1 VGTRKITPSTEFGG
15 IVAITTEAIKL
26 LRESTGAGILDCKKA
41 LQETDGDIDH
51 AIEFLRKKGL
61 AAASKKAS
69 REANEGLVSA
79 QISAGGQIG
88 VLVEVNCE
96 TDFVART
103 EDFRNF
109 VTALVE
115 QVTNQPEA
123 DNVEA
128 LLAAPFMAD
137 ASKTVAEKLT
147 ETIAKLGENIILR
160 RVARYELPGSGG
172 MLDSYIHTGGRVGVL
187 VDVAGG
193 SANDSKFAALV
204 HDVAL
209 QIAAASPRFVSQA
222 DINPEAI
229 EAEKAIYRAQLAED
243 NKPDN
248 IKERIIEG
256 KLKKWYEDVA
266 LVEQPFVKNGDL
278 TIAKLLEQ
286 HSKELGS
293 DVKVR
298 RFARFELGV
307 S

>member
-1 VGTRKITPSTEFGG
+1 M
-15 IVAITTEAIKL
+15 AITTEDIKL

-69 REANEGLVSA
+69 REANEGLVKA
-79 QISAGGQIG
+79 YISADGQLG

-103 EDFRNF
+103 EEFQNF
-109 VTALVE
+109 VTALVQ
-115 QVTNQPEA
+115 QVANQAEA
-123 DNVEA
+123 VNTEA

-137 ASKTVAEKLT
+137 PSKTVAEKLT
-147 ETIAKLGENIILR
+147 ETIAKLGENMIVR
-160 RVARYELPGSGG
+160 RVARFELPSSGG

-193 SANDSKFAALV
+193 SANDSKFVALV

-209 QIAAASPRFVSQA
+209 QIAAASPRYVSQDEIA
-222 DINPEAI
+222 PEAV

-256 KLKKWYEDVA
+256 KLKKWYEEVV

-286 HSKELGS
+286 HSKEPGS
-293 DVKVR
+293 NVKVR

>member
-1 VGTRKITPSTEFGG
+1 
-15 IVAITTEAIKL
+15 VAITTEDIKL

-69 REANEGLVSA
+69 REANEGLVKA
-79 QISAGGQIG
+79 YISADGQLG

-103 EDFRNF
+103 EEFQNF
-109 VTALVE
+109 VTALVQ
-115 QVTNQPEA
+115 QVANQAEATNT
-123 DNVEA
+123 EA

-137 ASKTVAEKLT
+137 PSKTVAEKLT
-147 ETIAKLGENIILR
+147 ETIAKLGENMIVR
-160 RVARYELPGSGG
+160 RVARFELPSSGG

-193 SANDSKFAALV
+193 SANDSKFVALV

-209 QIAAASPRFVSQA
+209 QIAAASPRYVSQDEIA
-222 DINPEAI
+222 PEAV

-256 KLKKWYEDVA
+256 KLKKWYEEVV

-286 HSKELGS
+286 HSKEPGS
-293 DVKVR
+293 NVKVR